1 MYTTNLEPFLLFLFT
16 FSIFLI
22 LYIYVQKSY
31 LFFVYIHV
39 VHMYVVHIVYF
50 MWLIIVLNLLCYDCV
65 QYMCLL
71 EYTLARELKIYIAK
85 IKANLAICFN

>member
-1 MYTTNLEPFLLFLFT
+1 MYKKTIYFLCT
-16 FSIFLI
+16 
-22 LYIYVQKSY
+22 
-31 LFFVYIHV
+31 
-39 VHMYVVHIVYF
+39 YVVHIVYF

-85 IKANLAICFN
+85 IKASLAICFN